1 MRSVCA
7 RDIEVDRAPMKAISI
22 QIRQTLI
29 GVWLEAQ
36 LFAGPAAA
44 EAGSAEPSPPRPAR
58 APAPAPPWR
67 EKPPGGRLLRRAWSP
82 ISAADPSGGRWCCRF
97 RRPADPPAHACPAR

>member
-7 RDIEVDRAPMKAISI
+7 RELDADTATTNAVSI

-29 GVWLEAQ
+29 GVWLGAS

-44 EAGSAEPSPPRPAR
+44 EAGSAEPSPLHPAR

-67 EKPPGGRLLRRAWSP
+67 EKPPDGRLLRRAWSP
-82 ISAADPSGGRWCCRF
+82 ISAAGPSGGRWCCRF
-97 RRPADPPAHACPAR
+97 RR